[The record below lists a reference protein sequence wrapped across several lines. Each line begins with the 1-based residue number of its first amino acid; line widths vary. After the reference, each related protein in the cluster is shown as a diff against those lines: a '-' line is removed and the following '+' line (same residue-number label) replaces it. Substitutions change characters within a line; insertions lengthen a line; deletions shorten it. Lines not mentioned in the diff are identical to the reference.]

1 MSPATLLSLGLV
13 FLVAA
18 HLPFASQ
25 DDTWPRRVLITND
38 DGIDDSGLLALAEAF
53 APVAET
59 YVVAPL
65 DNRSGSTSY
74 ISAIGQRSLDVVER
88 DLGDGITAYGVD
100 GYPAD
105 AVAWALKALLAENPP
120 DLVISGIN
128 NGPNLSDDAYLSG
141 TVGAARIAAFFG
153 VPAIAVSGHNG
164 EPETL
169 SAIASWVIQLSR
181 TQLVRGLATRQ
192 YLTVSIPRVTAA
204 EIQGVDVARRGPR
217 TWEMEFERNDS
228 TGDPPGH
235 ERWSFLIVGQQ
246 PATPVGTDTHAYGE
260 NRIAIVP
267 MRVDEHDYELLE
279 KLLNSDTGIPGW
291 PPPGDSR

>member
-1 MSPATLLSLGLV
+1 MSSVTLLSLGLV
-13 FLVAA
+13 FLVAT
-18 HLPFASQ
+18 HMPFAPQ
-25 DDTWPRRVLITND
+25 DDKWPRRVLITND

-65 DNRSGSTSY
+65 DNRSGSSSF
-74 ISAIGQRSLDVVER
+74 IAAIGQRSLDVIER
-88 DLGDGITAYGVD
+88 ELGDGITAYAVD

-128 NGPNLSDDAYLSG
+128 GGPNLSDDAYLSG

-164 EPETL
+164 EPESVST
-169 SAIASWVIQLSR
+169 IARWVIQLSR
-181 TQLVRGLATRQ
+181 SQLVRGLNTRQ
-192 YLTVSIPRVTAA
+192 YLTVSIPRVAAA
-204 EIQGVDVARRGPR
+204 EIRGVDVARRGPR
-217 TWEMEFERNDS
+217 MWEMEFERSDS
-228 TGDPPGH
+228 TGNLTGSQ
-235 ERWSFLIVGQQ
+235 RWDLLIVGQQ
-246 PATPVGTDTHAYGE
+246 PAVPAGTDTHAYGE

-279 KLLNSDTGIPGW
+279 TLLDSGTGIPGW
-291 PPPGDSR
+291 PAPEVSR